1 MPSVPGESTGSRERE
16 RVGQRGGWQV
26 EVSLSDLEY
35 LLEHNAFEDHPWI
48 LRLVDYVRSL
58 YQDTQKPIV
67 GICFGHQII
76 ARALGTPVQR
86 STIGWEVSVDQI
98 NLTDDGRKLFG
109 VDKLVS

>member
-1 MPSVPGESTGSRERE
+1 M
-16 RVGQRGGWQV
+16 
-26 EVSLSDLEY
+26 
-35 LLEHNAFEDHPWI
+35 
-48 LRLVDYVRSL
+48 
-58 YQDTQKPIV
+58 